1 MTLLIKNNI
10 LDYIYKNYECIENEM
25 NSFSKKVKKKTL
37 KKTSKKTLKKKST
50 KVPKPKKSKKE
61 IEETQNN
68 LTLSATK
75 KVNKHNITIT
85 VKFN

>member
-1 MTLLIKNNI
+1 
-10 LDYIYKNYECIENEM
+10 M
-25 NSFSKKVKKKTL
+25 NKFSKKKVKTVNEEN
-37 KKTSKKTLKKKST
+37 
-50 KVPKPKKSKKE
+50 KV
-61 IEETQNN
+61 TVND